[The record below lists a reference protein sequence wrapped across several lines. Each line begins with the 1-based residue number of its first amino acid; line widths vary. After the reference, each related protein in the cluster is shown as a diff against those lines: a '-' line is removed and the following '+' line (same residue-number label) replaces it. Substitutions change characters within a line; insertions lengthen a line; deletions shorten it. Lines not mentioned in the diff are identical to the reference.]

1 MLMFMHTLI
10 PCSFVDDLAQHCSAL
25 PCTVKYRNE
34 EGTHKRKRIEG
45 YRKYVQHKED
55 RKSFSINQSPS
66 QVVMFS
72 SSDLRISV
80 YAIDT
85 SS

>member
-1 MLMFMHTLI
+1 MIWLTT
-10 PCSFVDDLAQHCSAL
+10 SSACHL

-45 YRKYVQHKED
+45 YRKYVRCKED
-55 RKSFSINQSPS
+55 RKSFSINQSS
-66 QVVMFS
+66 NQVVMFN